1 MTQSEVA
8 GRPAVPFMIRF
19 FRGCHLV
26 GYTASNVRNY
36 TAASVQLSFERSL
49 RVEISSGKQRLIIQL
64 LQRFTSTCILVQGRM
79 AAAMG
84 LAR

>member
-1 MTQSEVA
+1 
-8 GRPAVPFMIRF
+8 MIRF

-79 AAAMG
+79 VPLWAWPDSRWNGKADFP
-84 LAR
+84 